1 MSDATARAYQTI
13 RQAILDGEVL
23 PGSRLR
29 EEQLATEIGVS
40 RTPVREALRRLLAD
54 GLVETVHN
62 TGTFVADLAPD
73 DLLEVFELRAML
85 EAYVAR
91 RAARTISD
99 EQLAELDR
107 LAAEMEALHIGDAA
121 QNEQFARLNTAFHTV
136 ILQASRSRWLEPILS
151 RMFGVPLVLLKQ
163 FRLKSLVNVARSN
176 RQHREIIEALRDH
189 NEQWAGTRMES
200 HLISTRPMIDE
211 TAARPR

>member
-1 MSDATARAYQTI
+1 MSDATSRAYQTI
-13 RQAILDGEVL
+13 RAAILDGNVL

-29 EEQLATEIGVS
+29 EEQLAAEIGVS

-54 GLVETVHN
+54 GLVESVHN
-62 TGTFVADLAPD
+62 SGTFVADLAPD
-73 DLLEVFELRAML
+73 DLFEVFELRALL

-99 EQLAELDR
+99 EQLLELDR
-107 LAAEMEALHIGDAA
+107 LATAMEALEGEGAE

-136 ILQASRSRWLEPILS
+136 ILAASRSRWLEPILS

-163 FRLKSLVNVARSN
+163 YRLKGWVNVELSN
-176 RQHREIIEALRDH
+176 RQHREIIQALRSH
-189 NEQWAGTRMES
+189 NEAWAGSRMES
-200 HLISTRPMIDE
+200 HLISTRPLVDQVD
-211 TAARPR
+211 RPR